1 MDVTL
6 EPMRWWHIP
15 DVHEI
20 ETECFP
26 VDTWS
31 VEQFWEELA
40 QPTRTYRVA
49 IRGGEVIGYA
59 GIFHSGADADI
70 QTIAVRPAMQRH
82 GIGRLLLRGLVEA
95 ARTCDATSLLLEVRA
110 DNAPAIA
117 MYRDEGFDQIA
128 LRSRYYPDGA
138 DALILRKSL

>member
-15 DVHEI
+15 DVHAI

-26 VDTWS
+26 IDTWS

-49 IRGGEVIGYA
+49 FRGGALVGYA
-59 GIFHSGADADI
+59 GIFCSGADADI
-70 QTIAVRPAMQRH
+70 QTIAVRPGEQRH
-82 GIGRLLLRGLVEA
+82 GVGRVLLTELLRV
-95 ARTCDATSLLLEVRA
+95 AREQGATSLLLEVRA
-110 DNAPAIA
+110 DNVAAIA
-117 MYRDEGFDQIA
+117 MYRDEGFEQIA
-128 LRSRYYPDGA
+128 LRSRYYPDGS
-138 DALILRKSL
+138 DALILRRSL